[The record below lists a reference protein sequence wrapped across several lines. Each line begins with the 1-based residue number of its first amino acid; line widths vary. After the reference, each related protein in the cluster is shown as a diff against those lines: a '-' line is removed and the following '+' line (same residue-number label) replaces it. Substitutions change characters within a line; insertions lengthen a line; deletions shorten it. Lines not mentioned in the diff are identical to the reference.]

1 MQIKKDVIFCIY
13 RLCVDKFCLSI
24 QIDYF
29 TGSKNKP
36 THMTQTSKYRTLI
49 ADDEQPARDRLKK
62 LLAEHADKV
71 ELIGEA
77 QNGLECL
84 EMIDRLKPDLLFL
97 DIQMPGLTGFE
108 VLQQTKHSPI
118 VIFCTAYD
126 EFALQAFETNSIDY
140 IVKPIKAERI
150 QKSIDKLDSLS
161 QNTDKQE
168 LLRIIQS
175 YISQTPKKEITSIPV
190 KLGDRMLF
198 VKIED
203 VSFFSAEE
211 KYVTIHTKDG
221 KTYLSDFPLKSL
233 EEKLGESFL
242 RIHRSIL
249 VNNRRIKEINKHFGS
264 RYIIKM
270 DDINQTKLISG
281 RSYCEEVKRLME
293 I

>member
-1 MQIKKDVIFCIY
+1 M
-13 RLCVDKFCLSI
+13 
-24 QIDYF
+24 
-29 TGSKNKP
+29 NP
-36 THMTQTSKYRTLI
+36 KYRTLI

-62 LLAEHADKV
+62 LLAAHAGQI

-77 QNGLECL
+77 VNGIECL
-84 EMIDRLKPDLLFL
+84 EKIDRLKPDLVFL

-108 VLQQTKHSPI
+108 VLQQTSHSPV

-140 IVKPIKAERI
+140 IVKPVKAERI
-150 QKSIDKLDSLS
+150 QKSIEKLDSLK

-168 LLRIIQS
+168 LLRIIGN

-198 VKIED
+198 VRIED
-203 VSFFSAEE
+203 VSYFSAEE

-221 KTYLSDFPLKSL
+221 KTFLSDFPLKSL
-233 EEKLGESFL
+233 EEKLEDNFL
-242 RIHRSIL
+242 RIHRSLL
-249 VNNRRIKEINKHFGS
+249 VNTKRIREINKHFGS

-270 DDINQTKLISG
+270 DDSTQSKLLTG
-281 RSYCEEVKRLME
+281 RSYCEQVKGLME